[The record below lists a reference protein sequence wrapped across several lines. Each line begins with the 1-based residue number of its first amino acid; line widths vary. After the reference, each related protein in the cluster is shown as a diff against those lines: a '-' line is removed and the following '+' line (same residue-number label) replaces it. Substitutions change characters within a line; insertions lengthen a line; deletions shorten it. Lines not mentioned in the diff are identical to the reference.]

1 MLHGLGVSSVGSNLL
16 PEAQPWRAG
25 PFFQEA
31 PGSVS
36 SVTGL
41 DVKNAASVVAATE
54 AAGATERDELY
65 IDDEHYTLAV
75 IFDHFGHLWWIME
88 RDKSN
93 GRVAA

>member
-1 MLHGLGVSSVGSNLL
+1 VARWPFLS
-16 PEAQPWRAG
+16 ERAG
-25 PFFQEA
+25 I
-31 PGSVS
+31 VS
-36 SVTGL
+36 SVTRL

-54 AAGATERDELY
+54 AAGATERDELS
-65 IDDEHYTLAV
+65 IDDEHYTLTV